1 MRKIVEGLPR
11 CIMLAILVRSQAG
24 HGIRQSKERSL
35 ISWFNMERN
44 LSMSI
49 VAARPRYIAQC
60 AREAL

>member
-1 MRKIVEGLPR
+1 
-11 CIMLAILVRSQAG
+11 MLAILVRSQAG